1 MIGNNTPSLS
11 SISFSLEQPIRISIL
26 PRSVVDLMRHLGPI
40 EEHPLMMVDT
50 YLACRPGF
58 ATLAFSEF
66 RKTLERFSD
75 IKDGSK
81 AKQS

>member
-1 MIGNNTPSLS
+1 
-11 SISFSLEQPIRISIL
+11 
-26 PRSVVDLMRHLGPI
+26 
-40 EEHPLMMVDT
+40 MMVDT